1 MRILLMELRLP
12 ILKAFGLG
20 VRMKLYEQIMAVYP
34 ELTNKEFDRG
44 VILLRNDSDGLGD
57 YIEKWE
63 YTEPI
68 PDGLSLGKPNA

>member
-1 MRILLMELRLP
+1 
-12 ILKAFGLG
+12 
-20 VRMKLYEQIMAVYP
+20 MKLYEQIMAVYP
-34 ELTNKEFDRG
+34 ELTNKEFGRG